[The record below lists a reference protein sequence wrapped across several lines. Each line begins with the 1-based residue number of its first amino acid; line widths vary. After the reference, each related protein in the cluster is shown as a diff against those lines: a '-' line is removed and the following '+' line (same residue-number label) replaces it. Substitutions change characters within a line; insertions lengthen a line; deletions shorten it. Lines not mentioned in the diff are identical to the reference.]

1 MDEPVTVDLG
11 VLQISLKRLLI
22 GVGFIAVGAAI
33 GTIALKLTGS
43 PPDKVFVL
51 NLALLST
58 AAAMIG
64 AGIFHWFR
72 HAGLGALIGLI
83 VLCLTILGL
92 GFVK

>member
-1 MDEPVTVDLG
+1 MTEPITVDLG
-11 VLQISLKRLLI
+11 VMQISLKRLLI
-22 GVGFIAVGAAI
+22 GVGFIAVGTAI
-33 GTIALKLTGS
+33 GTIALKLTDS

-51 NLALLST
+51 NLALVST
-58 AAAMIG
+58 AAALIG

-72 HAGLGALIGLI
+72 RTGLGALVGLA